1 MRRSFGLVLV
11 RLGVLLIWS
20 GVAVGQGG
28 RVSVT
33 VVDASGLPVAG
44 ASVSVVGGG
53 VVLTDDKG
61 VAALPGVAGARVRAS
76 LGRMD
81 SGVVGIS
88 GDTVRLVL
96 RTAGV
101 AESVTVTATRSA
113 GVVGEHAETI
123 DVLSGPALQQFP
135 ALTLDETLRQHPG
148 FELYRR
154 AGSRVANPTSEGIS
168 LRGLGS
174 TAVSRTLV
182 LEDGVPVNDPFGGW
196 IHWNETAPE
205 AISAVTVATGGGSD
219 LYGSSALG
227 GVIDIVPARPTA
239 SLADFAAS
247 GGGQAT
253 SDYSGRLDRGGK
265 LWLGTV
271 AGEGFRTA
279 GYTPTDPAVAG
290 PVDVPANSHFQ
301 NAHVEGDRR
310 TGQDGRLFLL
320 GNMLNEA
327 RGNGTVLTNNA
338 TRLWRYVGG
347 DDWALNDTVSGRFRA
362 FGSDQGYRQSFS
374 SIPTSRLTETL
385 TRLQRV
391 DVQEMGL
398 SADAAGHFGSLAL
411 VGGADVRD
419 LRANDVETPITA
431 GKVTS
436 IQDTTARQRFAG
448 GFGELLYTHG
458 GWSGA
463 ASVRVDHASN
473 LDTVQK
479 TNGVGIPVPDRAE
492 VVASPRLGLV
502 RRVNS
507 LVSIKAAGFRAFRA
521 PTMNELYRTGQ
532 VGQQV
537 TLPNAALNSER
548 ATGWEA
554 GANLGSEGNRISGSA
569 TYFWTEINR
578 PVSAVLVAPNIPNNY
593 KRQNLGQLRSQGVE
607 LRGTVRILRGVTG
620 TVGYQFA
627 DAIVTKFSAQPALVG
642 NKLPEVPQNA
652 VTAQL
657 RVETPRAGS
666 YTFAV
671 RRSGTIFDDSAN
683 TLILRGFFQADLYGE
698 RRVTHGVVLFASA
711 QNLFNRR
718 PDVSRT
724 PQLTLGSGIIA
735 VAGVKLNWGDR

>member
-1 MRRSFGLVLV
+1 MLAVSGMA
-11 RLGVLLIWS
+11 LG
-20 GVAVGQGG
+20 QD
-28 RVSVT
+28 RHVSVT
-33 VVDASGLPVAG
+33 VVDAAGLPVAG
-44 ASVSVVGGG
+44 ASVVAGGPPVSTNG
-53 VVLTDDKG
+53 AGMATVS
-61 VAALPGVAGARVRAS
+61 VAAGGRIRAFEPG
-76 LGRMD
+76 MD
-81 SGVVGIS
+81 SGAVVVS
-88 GDTVRLVL
+88 GDTMRLVL

-101 AESVTVTATRSA
+101 AEAVTVAATRSA

-123 DVLSGPALQQFP
+123 DVVSGSELRSFP
-135 ALTLDETLRQHPG
+135 ALTLDESLRQHAG

-196 IHWNETAPE
+196 IHWDETAPQ
-205 AISAVTVATGGGSD
+205 AISAVTIATGGGSD

-227 GVIDIVPARPTA
+227 GVIDLVAARPTE
-239 SLADFAAS
+239 SLGDFWAS

-253 SDYSGRLDRGGK
+253 SDVSGRLDRGGK

-279 GYTPTDPAVAG
+279 GYTPTDPAIAG

-301 NAHVEGDRR
+301 NGHVEVDRR
-310 TGQDGRLFLL
+310 IGPNGRAFLM
-320 GNMLNEA
+320 GNGLNEA

-362 FGSDQGYRQSFS
+362 FGSEQGYRQSFS
-374 SIPTSRLTETL
+374 SIPASRLTESL
-385 TRLQRV
+385 TRQQRV
-391 DVQEMGL
+391 RVQEMGL
-398 SADAAGHFGSLAL
+398 STDAAAHFGPFAV

-419 LRANDVETPITA
+419 IRAKDVETPITA

-436 IQDTTARQRFAG
+436 IQDTTARQRFVG
-448 GFGELLYTHG
+448 GFGELLYGHG

-463 ASVRVDHASN
+463 ASVRVDHAAN

-479 TNGVGIPVPDRAE
+479 VNGVGTPLTDRAE
-492 VVASPRLGLV
+492 VVANPRVGVV
-502 RRVNS
+502 RRLNR
-507 LVSIKAAGFRAFRA
+507 LVSLKAAGFRAFRA

-537 TLPNAALNSER
+537 TQPNTGLLSER

-554 GANLGSEGNRISGSA
+554 GANVGSEGDRFSGSA

-578 PVSAVLVAPNIPNNY
+578 PVSAVLVSGNTY

-607 LRGTVRILRGVTG
+607 LRGMVRVMRGVTG

-627 DAIVTKFSAQPALVG
+627 DAVVTKFSAQPALVG

-657 RVETPRAGS
+657 RVATGRSGS
-666 YTFAV
+666 FTFAV

-683 TLILRGFFQADLYGE
+683 TLILRGFFQADVYGE
-698 RRVTHGVVLFASA
+698 RRVVKNLVAFGAV
-711 QNLFNRR
+711 QNLFNQRA
-718 PDVSRT
+718 DASRT
-724 PQLTLGSGIIA
+724 PQLTLGSGILA
-735 VAGVKLNWGDR
+735 VGGVKVNWGGR

>member
-1 MRRSFGLVLV
+1 MRRSFGLEWVCFGVFLVL
-11 RLGVLLIWS
+11 G
-20 GVAVGQGG
+20 GVASGQDR
-28 RVSVT
+28 RVSVL

-44 ASVSVVGGG
+44 ASVAVVGTASAP
-53 VVLTDDKG
+53 VLTDGAGKA
-61 VAALPGVAGARVRAS
+61 VVPGGPGASVRATS
-76 LGRMD
+76 SGTD
-81 SGVVGIS
+81 SGVVGVAS
-88 GDTVRLVL
+88 DAVRLVL
-96 RTAGV
+96 RTTGV
-101 AESVTVTATRSA
+101 AEAVTVTATRSA
-113 GVVGEHAETI
+113 GVVGEHAETMDI
-123 DVLSGPALQQFP
+123 LSGAELRQFP
-135 ALTLDETLRQHPG
+135 ALTLDETLRQHAG

-182 LEDGVPVNDPFGGW
+182 LEDGVPLNDPFGGW
-196 IHWNETAPE
+196 IHWDETAPQ

-227 GVIDIVPARPTA
+227 GVIDIVAARPMT
-239 SLADFAAS
+239 SRGDFWAS

-253 SDYSGRLDRGGK
+253 SDVSGRLDRGGK

-301 NAHVEGDRR
+301 NGHVEGDRR
-310 TGQDGRLFLL
+310 IGQDGRAFLM
-320 GNMLNEA
+320 GNGLNEA
-327 RGNGTVLTNNA
+327 RGNGTILTNNA

-347 DDWALNDTVSGRFRA
+347 DDWALNDKVNGRFRA
-362 FGSDQGYRQSFS
+362 FGSEQGYRQSFS

-385 TRLQRV
+385 TRRQRV
-391 DVQEMGL
+391 RVQEVGL
-398 SADAAGHFGSLAL
+398 STDAAAHFGSLAL

-419 LRANDVETPITA
+419 LRAKDVETPISA
-431 GKVTS
+431 GVVTS
-436 IQDTTARQRFAG
+436 VQDTTARQRFAG
-448 GFGELLYTHG
+448 GFGELLYAHG
-458 GWSGA
+458 GCSGA

-479 TNGVGIPVPDRAE
+479 VNGVGTPVPDRAE

-502 RRVNS
+502 RRVNG
-507 LVSIKAAGFRAFRA
+507 LVSLKAAGFRAFRA

-537 TLPNAALNSER
+537 TQPNASLSSER

-554 GANLGSEGNRISGSA
+554 GANVGSEGDRVSGSA

-578 PVSAVLVAPNIPNNY
+578 PVSAVPVSPNVFI
-593 KRQNLGQLRSQGVE
+593 RQNLGQLRSQGVE
-607 LRGTVRILRGVTG
+607 LHGVVRVMRGVTG

-627 DAIVTKFSAQPALVG
+627 DAVVTKFSKQPALVG
-642 NKLPEVPQNA
+642 NKLPQVPQNA
-652 VTAQL
+652 VTAQV
-657 RVETPRAGS
+657 RVETGRAGS
-666 YTFAV
+666 FTFVV

-683 TLILRGFFQADLYGE
+683 TLVLRGFFQADVYGE
-698 RRVTHGVVLFASA
+698 RRLARRMSVFGAV
-711 QNLFNRR
+711 QNVFNQR

-724 PQLTLGSGIIA
+724 PQLTLGSGVVA
-735 VAGVKLNWGDR
+735 VGGVKVNWGGE